1 MTSQELAPPE
11 SGDTAKPGGSA
22 RPPGA
27 TEPAPVS
34 VSALA
39 SGTRWVFLARILTQ
53 ALRFA
58 VSVLLARWLSP
69 EAFGIVAVALTTV
82 AAMEIVKDMG
92 TGAAVIQR
100 PEVDQTLLSTVFFVN
115 VVAAVLG
122 AGLMVA
128 GATLIAGLFGSPG
141 AAPAVRALSLILVM
155 GGPTLTH
162 HAMLRRTM
170 RFARVAAV
178 EVTGAVTMAVV
189 SIVLAIMDYGVWS
202 LVWGNIAGAAV
213 GGGVVWVLSG
223 WRPSARFSW
232 PALRSIARFSLGT
245 MAYNACTFA
254 LQNADKVLVGRLLG
268 TAPLGVY
275 SLGQRTVS
283 YPVASISQTMMTVL
297 FPALARVQNDLAA
310 LRRGYTL
317 AVGAIAFITL
327 PIMFGVAAVAAP
339 LVAVLLG
346 PQWTELVP
354 LLWFMAPAGALQAVL
369 SAVNSIYSAKG
380 KADWMFYWGAASGIV
395 QIVAYVIGLQWGL
408 VGLAV
413 AYLGAQ
419 LVLLPVG
426 MALSLRLIDL
436 PLRAFMA
443 SLVPYTVLSIVMA
456 GSAFGAWQGAQALG
470 WSQLVQLA
478 VGVAVGAVVYLGGM
492 ALWRP
497 PAAGHVLQAVRMR
510 RS

>member
-1 MTSQELAPPE
+1 MTSQDLAPPG
-11 SGDTAKPGGSA
+11 SDGAASPGGPTHPS
-22 RPPGA
+22 GA
-27 TEPAPVS
+27 AEPTPVS

-100 PEVDQTLLSTVFFVN
+100 PEVDQTLLSTVFVVN
-115 VVAAVLG
+115 VVAGVLG
-122 AGLMVA
+122 AGLMVV
-128 GATLIAGLFGSPG
+128 GATLIAGLFGAPG

-155 GGPTLTH
+155 GGLTLTH

-170 RFARVAAV
+170 KFARVAAV
-178 EVTGAVTMAVV
+178 EVTGAVTMASV
-189 SIVLAIMDYGVWS
+189 SIVLAILGYGVWS
-202 LVWGNIAGAAV
+202 LVWGNVAGAAI
-213 GGGVVWVLSG
+213 GGVVAWVVSG

-245 MAYNACTFA
+245 MAYNVCTFA
-254 LQNADKVLVGRLLG
+254 LQNVDKVLVGRLLG

-283 YPVASISQTMMTVL
+283 YPVASISQTLMTVL
-297 FPALARVQNDLAA
+297 FPALARVQNDPAA

-327 PIMFGVAAVAAP
+327 PIMLGVAAVATP

-380 KADWMFYWGAASGIV
+380 KADWMFYWGAASGVV
-395 QIVAYVIGLQWGL
+395 QIIAYVIGLQWGL
-408 VGLAV
+408 IGLAI
-413 AYLGAQ
+413 AYLGSQ

-426 MALSLRLIDL
+426 MALSLRLIDMRL
-436 PLRAFMA
+436 GTFMA
-443 SLVPYTVLSIVMA
+443 GMVPYGVLSIVMA

-470 WSQLVQLA
+470 WNQLAQLVA
-478 VGVAVGAVVYLGGM
+478 GVVVGAVVYLGGT

-497 PAAGHVLQAVRMR
+497 PAASHVLRAVRMR
-510 RS
+510 RA